1 MNIKNTFLAPSTK
14 LGVIDCNNSSRDKPS
29 LKASFARINI
39 SSEYASG
46 SILNKWTQKVT
57 MHYNKADT
65 KKEVSTHVH

>member
-39 SSEYASG
+39 SSEYASFAF
-46 SILNKWTQKVT
+46 
-57 MHYNKADT
+57 YNSFNALFT
-65 KKEVSTHVH
+65 